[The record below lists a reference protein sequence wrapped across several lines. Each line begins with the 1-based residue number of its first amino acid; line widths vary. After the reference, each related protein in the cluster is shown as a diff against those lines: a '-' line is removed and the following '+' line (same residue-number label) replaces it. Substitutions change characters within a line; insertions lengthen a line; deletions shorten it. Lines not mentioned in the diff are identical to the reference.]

1 MCFIFYFLLIVF
13 IYLFWAVLGLWHHVS
28 FSLVAGEPG
37 LLFVA
42 VRGLLAALASLAEVY
57 GL

>member
-1 MCFIFYFLLIVF
+1 MCFIFYFLLIIF
-13 IYLFWAVLGLWHHVS
+13 IYLFWAVLGLCHHVS
-28 FSLVAGEPG
+28 FSLVAGKPG

-42 VRGLLAALASLAEVY
+42 VHGLLAALAALAEVY